1 MKTAQPLSAFDIALT
16 SLPNGEHR
24 FQYHLD
30 GDFFEL
36 FEASLIK
43 KADIKVDCT
52 LVRQGNRI
60 DCRVVSNGSMDLPCD
75 RCLESLAWPVE
86 DTSVLVVQ
94 LTENPAESTDEIL
107 YLPLGET
114 RLNLA
119 HYFYENIH
127 LHLPLR
133 AVCGESGLPCKAPE
147 GFEAL
152 VNQTASATNTGT
164 DQTDPR
170 WEQLKQINFS

>member
-1 MKTAQPLSAFDIALT
+1 MKTAQSLSVFDIALT

-30 GDFFEL
+30 GDFFGL
-36 FEASLIK
+36 FESSLIK
-43 KADIKVDCT
+43 NAEIKVDCT

-60 DCRVVSNGSMDLPCD
+60 DCRVVSNGAMDLPCD
-75 RCLESLAWPVE
+75 RCLESLAWPVD
-86 DTSVLVVQ
+86 DTSVMVVQ
-94 LTENPAESTDEIL
+94 LTESPAESTDEIL

-152 VNQTASATNTGT
+152 ANQTASATNTGT
-164 DQTDPR
+164 DATDPR

>member
-1 MKTAQPLSAFDIALT
+1 MKTAHPLSAFDIALT
-16 SLPNGEHR
+16 SLPNGDHR
-24 FQYHLD
+24 YQYHLD

-43 KADIKVDCT
+43 KADINVECT

-60 DCRVVSNGSMDLPCD
+60 DCRVVSKGSMDLPCD

-86 DTSVLVVQ
+86 DNSVLVVQ

-107 YLPLGET
+107 YLALGET

-133 AVCGESGLPCKAPE
+133 AVCAESGLPCQAPE
-147 GFEAL
+147 GFDAL
-152 VNQTASATNTGT
+152 ANDTSSAPSTGT
-164 DQTDPR
+164 DSTDPR

>member
-1 MKTAQPLSAFDIALT
+1 METAQPLSAFDIALT
-16 SLPNGEHR
+16 SLTNGEHR

-43 KADIKVDCT
+43 KADIIVDCT

-60 DCRVVSNGSMDLPCD
+60 DCRVLSKGAMDLPCD
-75 RCLESLAWPVE
+75 RCLEPLAWPVE
-86 DTSVLVVQ
+86 DTSVLLVQ

-133 AVCGESGLPCKAPE
+133 AVCADSGHPCKAPN

-152 VNQTASATNTGT
+152 ANQTASATNTGT
-164 DQTDPR
+164 DQIDPR

>member
-1 MKTAQPLSAFDIALT
+1 MKTAQTLSAFDVALT

-24 FQYHLD
+24 YHYRLD
-30 GDFFEL
+30 GDFFGL

-43 KADIKVDCT
+43 KADIEVDCT
-52 LVRQGNRI
+52 LFRQGNRM
-60 DCRVVSNGSMDLPCD
+60 DVRVLSKGAMDLPCD
-75 RCLESLAWPVE
+75 RCLEPLAWPVE
-86 DTSVLVVQ
+86 DESVLVVQ
-94 LTENPAESTDEIL
+94 LTEAPAESNDEIL

-133 AVCGESGLPCKAPE
+133 AVCGESGLPCQAPSN
-147 GFEAL
+147 FEAL
-152 VNQTASATNTGT
+152 SEGAASKTPAT

>member
-1 MKTAQPLSAFDIALT
+1 
-16 SLPNGEHR
+16 
-24 FQYHLD
+24 
-30 GDFFEL
+30 
-36 FEASLIK
+36 
-43 KADIKVDCT
+43 
-52 LVRQGNRI
+52 
-60 DCRVVSNGSMDLPCD
+60 MDLPCD

-152 VNQTASATNTGT
+152 ATPEAVVTSAVPTIMLPS
-164 DQTDPR
+164 PR
-170 WEQLKQINFS
+170 WLHVPRPVSPICFTVRIGSKGRCITKAKSLLIHRPNPNR